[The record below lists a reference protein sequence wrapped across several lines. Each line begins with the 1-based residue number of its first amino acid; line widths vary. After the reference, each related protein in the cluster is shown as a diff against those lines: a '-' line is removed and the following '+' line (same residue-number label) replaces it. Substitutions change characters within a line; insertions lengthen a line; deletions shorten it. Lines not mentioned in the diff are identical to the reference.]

1 MSPGK
6 RMKIPVILA
15 HPHPGSFNHAIAET
29 VTGTLRQNCHEV
41 RFHDLYEEGFDPV
54 LPHDEIPRDAPLP
67 DDIARY
73 CAEIAAAD
81 GIVFVHPDWWGMPPA
96 ILTGFIDRVFRPGIA
111 YGFLEGDTGEGIPVG
126 FLRAKAALVLNTSNT
141 PSHRE
146 QEVFGDPLER
156 LWKDYICGFC
166 GIPICQRRM
175 FGVIVNSSGRR
186 GCSGLQKCRSWCRI
200 PFQGI
205 SADRGAIFFYS
216 SIRML

>member
-1 MSPGK
+1 
-6 RMKIPVILA
+6 
-15 HPHPGSFNHAIAET
+15 
-29 VTGTLRQNCHEV
+29 
-41 RFHDLYEEGFDPV
+41 
-54 LPHDEIPRDAPLP
+54 
-67 DDIARY
+67 
-73 CAEIAAAD
+73 
-81 GIVFVHPDWWGMPPA
+81 MPPA
-96 ILTGFIDRVFRPGIA
+96 ILTGFINHVFRPGIA

-146 QEVFGDPLER
+146 QEVFGDPLKR